1 MSERWSDFSP
11 FCGLFL
17 GKKTSLTHATASS
30 GSPAK
35 GTGSG
40 RPTRSTSTA
49 ALGSAGGDGA
59 GPPGATGRSREGSNV
74 ASRQVRPHSLDLL
87 SSEVE
92 RSPKGPFGALCK
104 ISLTSP
110 ALKPDQG

>member
-17 GKKTSLTHATASS
+17 GKRRVVDSRNCLVRLAREVDRERPTHAID
-30 GSPAK
+30 
-35 GTGSG
+35 
-40 RPTRSTSTA
+40 
-49 ALGSAGGDGA
+49 LDGCSRLSRRQRCR
-59 GPPGATGRSREGSNV
+59 PPGATSRSREGSNV

-104 ISLTSP
+104 ISITSP